1 MAFKYSI
8 SNWIYGTEALPVTF
22 DRLQRFGYDGI
33 ELMGEP
39 EKYNV
44 QEIQSLI
51 KHTGIKVLTLAGIFT
66 TDRDLSDPEPSAR
79 SNAIHY
85 VKSCCDFATALGT
98 EVLIIVPSAVTRTKP
113 HNCDPLD
120 EDDWLRAFDE
130 EWKLAVASVHEV
142 GLYALKKGITIA
154 IEPANRYEVLLVNT
168 AEQGLQMMNE
178 VNLPSVKLHLDTF
191 HMNIEDAD
199 PPASIRR
206 AGSALVNFHVAD
218 SNRQVVGEGH
228 IDWEGHLKALRDIGY
243 ERTLTLEPLPPVA
256 DTYLAAN
263 IQRYKPFRDEYA
275 RKAIERLKLIESGLV
290 NS

>member
-1 MAFKYSI
+1 MAFKYII
-8 SNWIYGTEALPVTF
+8 SNWIYGDEDLAVTF

-39 EKYNV
+39 TQYDV
-44 QEIQSLI
+44 QEVQSLMD
-51 KHTGIKVLTLAGIFT
+51 KTGIKVMTLAGIYT
-66 TDRDLSDPEPSAR
+66 ADRDLSDPDPSVRA
-79 SNAIHY
+79 NAIQY
-85 VKSCCDFATALGT
+85 VKSCCDFANALGA
-98 EVLIIVPSAVTRTKP
+98 EVVIVVPSEVTRTKP
-113 HNCDPLD
+113 HNCNPLD
-120 EDDWLRAFDE
+120 ETDWLRAFDE
-130 EWKLAVASVHEV
+130 EWKTAVDSVHEV
-142 GLYALKKGITIA
+142 GLYAQTEGVVLA

-168 AEQGLQMMNE
+168 AEQGMQMMNE

-199 PPASIRR
+199 PPAAIRR

-228 IDWEGHLKALRDIGY
+228 VDWKAHLAALREIGY
-243 ERTLTLEPLPPVA
+243 ERTLSLEPLPPVA

-275 RKAIERLKLIESGLV
+275 QRAIQRLKQIENALG
-290 NS
+290 